1 MPTNVGRVETLFEDI
16 NRNGVTEPEL
26 RQAQNKV
33 ASRIVLRG
41 ERPMGRLGSLGGN
54 WQYRE
59 EYRPIAADLEDI
71 ASVTI
76 ADIRRLLAEHPLR
89 LQSTAAVGPRESL
102 S

>member
-1 MPTNVGRVETLFEDI
+1 
-16 NRNGVTEPEL
+16 
-26 RQAQNKV
+26 
-33 ASRIVLRG
+33 
-41 ERPMGRLGSLGGN
+41 MGRLGSLGGN

-59 EYRPIAADLEDI
+59 EYRPIATDLEDI